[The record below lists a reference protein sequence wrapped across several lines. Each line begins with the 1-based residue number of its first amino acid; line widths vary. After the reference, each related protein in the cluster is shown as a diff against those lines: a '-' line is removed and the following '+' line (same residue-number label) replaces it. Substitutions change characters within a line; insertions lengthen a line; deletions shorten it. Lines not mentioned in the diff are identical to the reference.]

1 MLKVLYDQYP
11 NHNIMARLKM
21 NKDEQKSKVSLNINE
36 TLLSKIDNI
45 LEKGDKRSRL
55 IERLVKKYIEDN
67 EYKLNI

>member
-1 MLKVLYDQYP
+1 
-11 NHNIMARLKM
+11 M

>member
-1 MLKVLYDQYP
+1 
-11 NHNIMARLKM
+11 MARLKM